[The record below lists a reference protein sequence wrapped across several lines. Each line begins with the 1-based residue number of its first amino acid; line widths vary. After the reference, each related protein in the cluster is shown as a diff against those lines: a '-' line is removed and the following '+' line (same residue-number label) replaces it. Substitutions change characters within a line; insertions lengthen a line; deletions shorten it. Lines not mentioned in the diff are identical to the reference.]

1 MFDKIKN
8 IVWELSMSDVAV
20 QVVNEQRE
28 QHMPAL
34 TGVRFLAILH
44 IFCFHLWVIYSM
56 DKPEQFKNL
65 LSDMSALPQ
74 TLQTFLAN
82 GWMSTSFFFLL
93 SGFILAFIYWQ
104 PDGQLAMPKK
114 KFWLLR
120 ATRIYPIHVLLVLLT
135 ILITA
140 GYQYS
145 QGASITLLIS
155 SAIATLTLTQAWVP
169 SFVPLWSWPTWTIS
183 ALVFLYVAMPFIMPM
198 LARLS
203 RRNMQILLG
212 ALPVV
217 SLLPTCIYAFYFP
230 PGAKPEQFWQIFI
243 GSTPIFWLAHFVAGM
258 LLTRVFSLSKFNRE
272 PRAESAQKVSWGD
285 LAFVAVI
292 VIGCTP
298 GIEEPLKFFLRHG
311 LIMPLYMLIIVDL
324 ARGNGVVARLLSIR
338 LMSFL
343 GETGFSIFIWQ
354 NMVMVACWMMVMI
367 NPVLGTHQFE
377 GAMVGIV
384 LLGIFSAYVIEQPL
398 SKWLR
403 RKYID

>member
-1 MFDKIKN
+1 MSEVGIQVLDKQKEHN
-8 IVWELSMSDVAV
+8 
-20 QVVNEQRE
+20 NT
-28 QHMPAL
+28 HMPAL
-34 TGVRFLAILH
+34 TGVRFFAILH

-56 DKPEQFKNL
+56 SKPEQFKNL
-65 LSDMSALPQ
+65 LNDMSAVPQ

-135 ILITA
+135 VLMTA
-140 GYQYS
+140 GYQHS
-145 QGASITLLIS
+145 QGASIPLLIS
-155 SAIATLTLTQAWVP
+155 SAIATLTLMQAWVP

-183 ALVFLYVAMPFIMPM
+183 ALVFLYVVMPFIMPM
-198 LARLS
+198 LAKLS

-212 ALPVV
+212 ALPFI

-243 GSTPIFWLAHFVAGM
+243 GSTPLFWLAHFIAGM
-258 LLTRVFSLSKFNRE
+258 LLTRIFSLSKFNRE
-272 PRAESAQKVSWGD
+272 TMALSARKVSWGD
-285 LAFVAVI
+285 LALVVVI
-292 VIGCTP
+292 VIACTP
-298 GIEEPLKFFLRHG
+298 GIEEPFKFFLRHG

-324 ARGNGVVARLLSIR
+324 ARGNGMMARLLSFR
-338 LMSFL
+338 LMGFL

-354 NMVMVACWMMVMI
+354 NMVMVVCWMTVMI
-367 NPVLGTHQFE
+367 NPAFGLHQFK
-377 GAMVGIV
+377 AALAGIV
-384 LLGIFSAYVIEQPL
+384 LLGIFSTYVIEKPF

-403 RKYID
+403 RKYIS